1 MGEVRTASGA
11 RGILGGMP
19 LVRAGLAALAL
30 AAAAPIPAAADLV
43 FLVNGRSI
51 SVRSV
56 DTLDGRA
63 RLLLHDGGEILC
75 DPALILA
82 VAPDEVPRADRAPA
96 ESAESAVGEVA
107 TGARGGFPFA
117 DLVGPLAAEHRVD
130 PGLVR
135 AVIETESGYHPRA
148 RSRRGALGLMQLMPM
163 TARYYAVADPFDPRQ
178 NLDAGI
184 RHLRRL
190 LDRYEV
196 PVALAAYNA
205 GEGAV
210 VRHGGLPPYPE
221 TRAYV
226 ARVLARAGLAP
237 VAGSAQTG
245 HPPANRR
252 RPQS

>member
-1 MGEVRTASGA
+1 MPWVRG
-11 RGILGGMP
+11 
-19 LVRAGLAALAL
+19 GLAALAL
-30 AAAAPIPAAADLV
+30 AAAAPAPAAADLV
-43 FLVNGRSI
+43 FLANGRSI
-51 SVRSV
+51 SVRAV
-56 DTLDGRA
+56 DTVDGRT
-63 RLLLHDGGEILC
+63 RLLLRDGGEILC

-82 VAPDEVPRADRAPA
+82 VAPDEVPRADPVL
-96 ESAESAVGEVA
+96 AESAVPELA
-107 TGARGGFPFA
+107 TDARGGFPFA

-130 PGLVR
+130 PRLVR

-148 RSRRGALGLMQLMPM
+148 RSRRGALGLMQLMPV
-163 TARYYAVADPFDPRQ
+163 TARSYAVVDPFDPRQ
-178 NLDAGI
+178 NLEAGI

-237 VAGSAQTG
+237 VARSARRG
-245 HPPANRR
+245 HPPANRG